1 MTDSDDARAR
11 WRPFHRIEIWR
22 GERRSSRAL
31 EKARQSRSDRTA
43 PSRRPT
49 GEHSNRRN
57 AAMLGAV
64 GASLAVI
71 SLLFLGPGSIN
82 TWMSQR
88 RQTQTLNAKID
99 TLDKANA
106 ALTERQKQLKDP
118 QTIAYLARR
127 NYGMVP
133 KGSKSYAILPSPQQS
148 AELDGTWPFIE
159 LSRDQASPHPD
170 TEQSAPAT
178 VP

>member
-1 MTDSDDARAR
+1 MTDSDDAGTR
-11 WRPFHRIEIWR
+11 WRPFRRVETWR

-31 EKARQSRSDRTA
+31 ERARQTRSARTT
-43 PSRRPT
+43 PSRRPA

-64 GASLAVI
+64 GVSLAVI

-159 LSRDQASPHPD
+159 LSREPASPSDGTDPS
-170 TEQSAPAT
+170 TPTT